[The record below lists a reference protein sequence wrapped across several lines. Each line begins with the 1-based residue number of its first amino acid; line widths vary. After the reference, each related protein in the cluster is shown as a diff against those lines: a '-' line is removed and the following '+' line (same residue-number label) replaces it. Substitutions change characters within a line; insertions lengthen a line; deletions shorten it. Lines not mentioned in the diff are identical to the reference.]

1 MSMKRLMMLAYLTL
15 AAPLAAQ
22 TPAPTTQ
29 NESAFHAELRREGE
43 RLKETCSELNLK
55 QLGGCAVALATD
67 HPLHV
72 SFGTLAPQNGVGFGP
87 ALVMHHT
94 PNENWR
100 LNWSADF
107 AGAFSG
113 GWRTGAY
120 LKIVRTAVEAPT
132 LSGGGPAGSSV
143 AIHPYPVI
151 DAYAQTVSLPKLTYF
166 GVGPETSR
174 AGKSFYGMRETIVGA
189 AVTYPITGGETFQR
203 LNLSALGEIN
213 GRLVDIRA
221 SHESGAPSIEELYSE
236 ATAPGLTNQPGF
248 TQFAE
253 GFRIKPS
260 LAGGWLQL
268 NYVTKLQQ
276 FVASDSGYS
285 FRRWTIDLGHELPL
299 YRNSSRPGAR
309 DTNNPNDCSIDVTA
323 RECPA
328 VSRNRTGAIDV
339 RVLVSRSGVSDSDVV
354 PFYFQPTLGGSDI
367 NGNRALAS
375 FDDYRFRGPH
385 LLLFQESFEHSLGD
399 WPVGVWIASDQG
411 RVSVQD
417 DMGEAGTFRTSI
429 GAGLTLRAG
438 GFPVV
443 TFSWAT
449 GGSEGHHVAITINSS
464 LLGASARPSLF

>member
-1 MSMKRLMMLAYLTL
+1 MRRLVMLACLSL

-55 QLGGCAVALATD
+55 QIGGCAVALATD

-132 LSGGGPAGSSV
+132 LSGGGTAGSSV

-151 DAYAQTVSLPKLTYF
+151 DAYAQTISLPKLTYF

-189 AVTYPITGGETFQR
+189 AVTYPITGGENFQR

-213 GRLVDIRA
+213 GRLVDIRP

-253 GFRIKPS
+253 GVRFKPS

-276 FVASDSGYS
+276 FVASDSG
-285 FRRWTIDLGHELPL
+285 
-299 YRNSSRPGAR
+299 
-309 DTNNPNDCSIDVTA
+309 
-323 RECPA
+323 
-328 VSRNRTGAIDV
+328 
-339 RVLVSRSGVSDSDVV
+339 
-354 PFYFQPTLGGSDI
+354 
-367 NGNRALAS
+367 
-375 FDDYRFRGPH
+375 
-385 LLLFQESFEHSLGD
+385 
-399 WPVGVWIASDQG
+399 
-411 RVSVQD
+411 
-417 DMGEAGTFRTSI
+417 
-429 GAGLTLRAG
+429 
-438 GFPVV
+438 
-443 TFSWAT
+443 
-449 GGSEGHHVAITINSS
+449 
-464 LLGASARPSLF
+464 